1 MQIAI
6 LNPWFIDE
14 KSIGGTERFVKDL
27 SKGLASLGHHV
38 DVYMLSGR
46 SYTFEN
52 INFISLNFFGNNI
65 IADEYLLKNK
75 FGQLNNE
82 QIYDDIAKNIDNMID
97 FSHYD
102 FVQINSHLFLK
113 CCRNKKRIYVIHS
126 NLNEF
131 LVSNS
136 KEDFEVMIDVMKK
149 EIKFDIKFVVVS
161 NAYLKFWKNKLKSNV
176 YSIPH
181 AINIKRLFCEKSKKV
196 YLLEYNLS
204 SNKIKI
210 LLPSRLEPIQKKPM
224 TVLKACKKLPL
235 TNRNKY
241 QIIFTGLDSQYT
253 KYIEKL
259 QIYAK
264 KNNIDAKFIS
274 FNNIAQAYNIADYV
288 ILPSKTESFGYSAL
302 ESLSL
307 GIPTFL
313 SNIPSFREIASG
325 NENAIIFNNINHLTK
340 LLSVS
345 QDKYKRKIVS
355 KEWKNRYDINKW
367 IKKYLLL
374 V

>member
-1 MQIAI
+1 M
-6 LNPWFIDE
+6 
-14 KSIGGTERFVKDL
+14 
-27 SKGLASLGHHV
+27 
-38 DVYMLSGR
+38 
-46 SYTFEN
+46 
-52 INFISLNFFGNNI
+52 
-65 IADEYLLKNK
+65 
-75 FGQLNNE
+75 
-82 QIYDDIAKNIDNMID
+82 
-97 FSHYD
+97 
-102 FVQINSHLFLK
+102 
-113 CCRNKKRIYVIHS
+113 
-126 NLNEF
+126 
-131 LVSNS
+131 
-136 KEDFEVMIDVMKK
+136 
-149 EIKFDIKFVVVS
+149 
-161 NAYLKFWKNKLKSNV
+161 
-176 YSIPH
+176 
-181 AINIKRLFCEKSKKV
+181 
-196 YLLEYNLS
+196 S